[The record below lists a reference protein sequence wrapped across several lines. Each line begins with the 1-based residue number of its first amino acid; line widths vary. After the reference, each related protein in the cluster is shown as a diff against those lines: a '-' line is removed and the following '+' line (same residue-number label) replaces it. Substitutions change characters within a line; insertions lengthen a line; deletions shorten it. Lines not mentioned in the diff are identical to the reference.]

1 MQFRDCQDCAIWLAD
16 AIETEVSSKL
26 SKSVYRVDRNDEV
39 GRNDWVRHYNSF
51 STYVTAT
58 KGDSSRAKKCTIRLS
73 NHPHPNPHEKMNL
86 EIAIGETKE
95 KYKALKI
102 RVRETSDGIVVDEA
116 HLTKAIDGGA
126 ESILRELDIRI
137 GQESVVARNKKMG
150 LRAVVELRCTAPK
163 LKYARY
169 AEQCAKA
176 LVNLNLSKD
185 QTVECVVKSISGI
198 SFVDLGGINGWLYQN
213 QITWG
218 CVKDPSEIA
227 RMMKVGDTIKVK
239 ILEIEN
245 NGNAPPKVIVGLK
258 QLDNH
263 LWNLAPE
270 RYPPGSVQKGR
281 VTHISH
287 EVLEAGDG
295 TDFPYENYQTAF
307 VELEAGVGGWVSV
320 DEMSWTKTA
329 RKIVRMNQQVDVMV
343 LEIDCTKHHMA
354 LSLKQSHRNPWDL
367 ASEKHPPGSV
377 HKGLVTHISHKLLEA
392 GDGTD
397 LPNEKYQF
405 AFVELETGLGGWVY
419 VDEMSWTKT
428 PGYIVYIYSRVDV
441 MVLEIDGIRR
451 HMSLSLK
458 RTKRNPWKVFS
469 ETHPI
474 GTEVEGAIK
483 NINKFGLFI
492 GLKGGIDGLIHLS
505 GLSWDEPSEESIQN
519 YRKGDVVQAVVSEV
533 DVEKE
538 RISLSIKALGMRKGE
553 GTCS

>member
-1 MQFRDCQDCAIWLAD
+1 MQFRDCQECAIWLAD

-26 SKSVYRVDRNDEV
+26 SKSVYRVDRNDAV
-39 GRNDWVRHYNSF
+39 GRNDWVRHDKSF

-58 KGDSSRAKKCTIRLS
+58 KGGFSTAKVCTIRLS
-73 NHPHPNPHEKMNL
+73 NHPHPTLKKMNL
-86 EIAIGETKE
+86 EIAIGETAE
-95 KYKALKI
+95 GYYDLKI
-102 RVRETSDGIVVDEA
+102 RARETSDGIVVDEV
-116 HLTKAIDGGA
+116 HLTKAIDGGV
-126 ESILRELDIRI
+126 ESILRKLDIRI
-137 GQESVVARNKKMG
+137 GQDSVVARNKKIG
-150 LRAVVELRCTAPK
+150 HRAVVELRCTAPK
-163 LKYARY
+163 LECARY

-185 QTVECVVKSISGI
+185 QIVEGVVKSISVI
-198 SFVDLGGINGWLYQN
+198 SIVDLGGIDGWLRGN

-218 CVKDPSEIA
+218 CVKDPSDIA
-227 RMMKVGDTIKVK
+227 RMLKVGDTIRVK

-245 NGNAPPKVIVGLK
+245 NENAAPRVIVGLK

-270 RYPPGSVQKGR
+270 RYPPASVQKGR

-287 EVLEAGDG
+287 EFLEVGDG
-295 TDFPYENYQTAF
+295 TGLPNEKYQTAF
-307 VELEAGVGGWVSV
+307 VELEAGVGGRVSV

-329 RKIVRMNQQVDVMV
+329 REIVQMNQQVDVMV
-343 LEIDCTKHHMA
+343 LEIDGTKHHMA

-367 ASEKHPPGSV
+367 ASEKYPPGSV
-377 HKGLVTHISHKLLEA
+377 HKGRVTDSSQKPLEA

-397 LPNEKYQF
+397 LHHEKYQT
-405 AFVELETGLGGWVY
+405 AFVELETGLGGWVC
-419 VDEMSWTKT
+419 VDEMSWTT
-428 PGYIVYIYSRVDV
+428 TTGYIVFKHSRVDV
-441 MVLEIDGIRR
+441 MVLEIDGTRR

-458 RTKRNPWKVFS
+458 RTQRSPWKVFS
-469 ETHPI
+469 ETHPV

-483 NINKFGLFI
+483 NISKFGLLV
-492 GLKGGIDGLIHLS
+492 GLKGGIDGMVHLS
-505 GLSWDEPSEESIQN
+505 DLSWDERGEDAIQN